1 MRVISQQFEIVP
13 IDSVRPHPQNPRSGD
28 TSIIRDSIE
37 INGWYG
43 AIIVQESTGYILAGN
58 HRYKAAL
65 QNGATMIPSIR
76 VAVTDDE
83 ATRIML
89 ADNRTSDVATY
100 DDKLLS
106 SILEELSIAPL
117 GLRGTGFDESALE
130 ELLEELSDGRAEEV
144 ATDQLNE
151 LEDRFE
157 IVVSCPS
164 EETQRSLLERLM
176 DEGFTCRALI
186 S

>member
-1 MRVISQQFEIVP
+1 MRVVSQQFEIVP
-13 IDSVRPHPQNPRSGD
+13 IDSVRPHPRNPRAGD
-28 TSIIRDSIE
+28 TAIIRDSID

-76 VAVTDDE
+76 ISVTDEE
-83 ATRIML
+83 AVRILL

-100 DDKLLS
+100 DEELLS
-106 SILEELSIAPL
+106 NFLSELSMTPL
-117 GLRGTGFDESALE
+117 GLQGTGFDDNALAE
-130 ELLEELSDGRAEEV
+130 MLHELSSAEGNEV
-144 ATDQLNE
+144 APDQSNQLA
-151 LEDRFE
+151 DKFE
-157 IVVSCPS
+157 IVVVCAS
-164 EETQRSLLERLM
+164 EVDQRDLLERLSL
-176 DEGFTCRALI
+176 EGFACRALV

>member
-1 MRVISQQFEIVP
+1 MRVVSQQFEIVP
-13 IDSVRPHPQNPRSGD
+13 IDSVRPHPQNPRTGD
-28 TSIIRDSIE
+28 TAIIRDSIE
-37 INGWYG
+37 VNGWYG
-43 AIIVQESTGYILAGN
+43 AIVVQESTGYILAGN

-76 VAVTDDE
+76 IAVTDDE
-83 ATRIML
+83 AVRIML
-89 ADNRTSDVATY
+89 ADNRASDVATY

-117 GLRGTGFDESALE
+117 GLQGTGFDENTLE
-130 ELLEELSDGRAEEV
+130 ELLREISNDDA
-144 ATDQLNE
+144 DQSAPDQSNE

-164 EETQRSLLERLM
+164 EETQRTLLERLIE
-176 DEGFTCRALI
+176 EGFTCRSLV